1 MLISDLLSPT
11 WERALSRLA
20 ARSGEVVVLHTLSPQ
35 ELRPALGG
43 DVRLID
49 RESGAAVS
57 VTLNTDAV
65 RLYGQRLDEW
75 RRTVESFCARHGM
88 GYAPID
94 TAVPIET
101 AVFDTLRR
109 RGIVR

>member
-1 MLISDLLSPT
+1 MLVSDLLSPT
-11 WERALSRLA
+11 WEKALARLA
-20 ARSGEVVVLHTLSPQ
+20 ARTGEVVVLHTLSPQ
-35 ELRPALGG
+35 ELRPTLGG

-57 VTLNTDAV
+57 VTLNNDAI

-88 GYAPID
+88 GYVPID
-94 TAVPIET
+94 TAHAARV
-101 AVFDTLRR
+101 ARLRR
-109 RGIVR
+109 PAPPRHRP